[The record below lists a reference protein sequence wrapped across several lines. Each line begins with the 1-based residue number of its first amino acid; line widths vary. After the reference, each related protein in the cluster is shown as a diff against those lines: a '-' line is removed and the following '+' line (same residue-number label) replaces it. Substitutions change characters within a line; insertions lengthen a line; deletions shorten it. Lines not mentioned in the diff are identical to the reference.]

1 MTIRQLQ
8 SEKRAPQVSSHPV
21 PCQQSISLVPC
32 EGSQGMYNI
41 QSTRPLSRDAPPPHL
56 PPCPPSPP
64 EVRLLAGYGSPY
76 TANNPNH
83 WYPANPPRHR
93 YPANNP
99 RQSNQSSPRLRLIK
113 KQTNLSALGVRCR
126 MVCQKKRA
134 CFRCSRDCR
143 TPRIAL
149 TPTATPQFISERN

>member
-41 QSTRPLSRDAPPPHL
+41 QSTRPLSRDAPSPHL

-76 TANNPNH
+76 PANNPNY

-93 YPANNP
+93 NPATTPRHWYPAKNS
-99 RQSNQSSPRLRLIK
+99 RQLNQSSPRLRAIK
-113 KQTNLSALGVRCR
+113 KHTTLSARGVRCR
-126 MVCQKKRA
+126 IVCQKKFFPTQLKTEYGFS
-134 CFRCSRDCR
+134 CV
-143 TPRIAL
+143 PR
-149 TPTATPQFISERN
+149 